1 MKTNLEWVIKQN
13 TNMRLLLK
21 HIHEGGLKNEKLESY
36 CKNLKEKMVSQQLFK
51 EVSTW
56 TYNQSLHSKQYKA
69 S

>member
-1 MKTNLEWVIKQN
+1 MKTNLEWVMKQN

-21 HIHEGGLKNEKLESY
+21 YIHEGGLKNERRESY
-36 CKNLKEKMVSQQLFK
+36 CKNLKEKMVSQQLFN
-51 EVSTW
+51 EVFTW